1 MPETDD
7 LDWQIA
13 VFGQNEAARIGA
25 CLTSIARA
33 STSLRVL
40 VTLILNGCTDNSA
53 ELALK
58 AAEASALPLEIYTIQ
73 HADKSNAINRFF
85 YDLRKPARYYCC
97 VDGYATISSGTLIA
111 FANALEKNP
120 QANAASGI
128 ALTGRSEPLST
139 PQTVNVGGV
148 LKGQLY
154 SPTGQFLDRMVRSG
168 VRLPIGL
175 YRGDGLLGSMAAHDL
190 DAIGKP
196 WDNSRVIGV
205 KDATFEIKPLSP
217 FSSRDLKRQFRRM
230 IRQARGRLENAA
242 IKQTI
247 YRSDYASLPEYADA
261 MIADFL
267 KNNPVGTKGIAEGLF
282 TSMALREH
290 SRAVV
295 AAPASLVPTLLGRS
309 ANPEEA
315 QRFARPQVTVTS

>member
-58 AAEASALPLEIYTIQ
+58 AAEASALPLEIYTIK

-97 VDGYATISSGTLIA
+97 VDGYATIGPKSLQAFAGCFEKNKDVLIA
-111 FANALEKNP
+111 T
-120 QANAASGI
+120 GI
-128 ALTGRSEPLST
+128 ALNGRTERRLASIT
-139 PQTVNVGGV
+139 AAGGV
-148 LKGQLY
+148 VRGQLY
-154 SPTGQFLDRMVRSG
+154 SPRAEFLDRFTQG
-168 VRLPIGL
+168 GFYLPINL

-190 DAIGKP
+190 DPILNA
-196 WDNSRVIGV
+196 WSNRRAAGV
-205 KDATFEIKPLSP
+205 QDAPFEIQSLSP
-217 FSSRDLKRQFRRM
+217 FRFRDYKRQFRRM

-242 IKQTI
+242 IKRLI
-247 YRSDYASLPEYADA
+247 YRGGYRFLPKDA
-261 MIADFL
+261 NEMIAQYLRENSFASS
-267 KNNPVGTKGIAEGLF
+267 GIHHRAFMKL
-282 TSMALREH
+282 ALRQH
-290 SRAVV
+290 QRATV
-295 AAPASLVPTLLGRS
+295 
-309 ANPEEA
+309 PEEA
-315 QRFARPQVTVTS
+315 SLITHKAAQLNIDQA